1 MTGCHIGCRGESE
14 MKEIWKKHKKLIVIA
29 VAAVVLV
36 AFFFNPFKRSGNS
49 DLIVQ
54 STILAKQDLSKTV
67 EVTGIVESADS
78 MKVTSSLAAYN
89 MEAINV
95 KAGDKVEAGQVLATV
110 DVEDLLLDLQKAEAS
125 FNIND
130 QSTGLTLNSTQQ
142 EYEDFKADLENN
154 MNSSINNA
162 QMNVDNALTTLNDAK
177 EAYNDALE
185 DMDQGENDTIKKA
198 QKAVDNARK
207 AWRNADDADSS
218 SIESAIN
225 KIERQIDGYEGLC
238 GASPSD
244 ASACTAI
251 ASLEEKKATLESQL
265 KSLDSSKDT
274 AYDAYKDAKDAL
286 ADAVKD
292 ADKQLEK
299 YLDAVEKA
307 QTAYDNAEKN
317 LTIAKRNAQ
326 QQLKT
331 YEDSLTKTQLN
342 ASDPSRAIE
351 LQKLKK
357 QLSEAEITAPIS
369 GTVTA
374 VNVEVG
380 DKASGVLFVIE
391 NADALKINTSIKEY
405 DLMSVQNGM
414 KAIISADAIPN
425 VKYNGKVSFIAP
437 AAKKAAD
444 GTTKSGSSTVEFES
458 EVDVTDTKT
467 DLRIGMNAK
476 VNIIVEEKQGALAV
490 PYDAVITDVDGTSY
504 IYIAEQ
510 NGDTFTAKK
519 VVVTIGMET
528 DFLLEVISNELKEGD
543 IVITSPQM
551 VSEGAVVLLG

>member
-1 MTGCHIGCRGESE
+1 

-29 VAAVVLV
+29 VVAVVVV
-36 AFFFNPFKRSGNS
+36 AFFFNPFKGSGNS
-49 DLIVQ
+49 DLMVQ
-54 STILAKQDLSKTV
+54 TTVLAKQDLSKTV
-67 EVTGIVESADS
+67 EVTGLVESADS
-78 MKVTSSLAAYN
+78 MKVTSSLAAYE
-89 MEAINV
+89 MQTINV
-95 KAGDKVEAGQVLATV
+95 KAGDKVEAGQVLGTV
-110 DVEDLLLDLQKAEAS
+110 DVEDLLLDVQKAEAS
-125 FNIND
+125 LNIND
-130 QSTGLTLNSTQQ
+130 QTTGLTLNSTQQ

-162 QMNVDNALTTLNDAK
+162 QTNVDNALTTLNDAK
-177 EAYNDALE
+177 KAYNEALE
-185 DMDQGENDTIKKA
+185 DMDQGENETIKKA

-207 AWRNADDADSS
+207 AYRNASDASDNFDSS
-218 SIESAIN
+218 SKKDKLNEKKDRLEDMCPQGAFTSGVDACKTYDSVMEEIESGLEAIDSN
-225 KIERQIDGYEGLC
+225 GTSLKNT
-238 GASPSD
+238 SD
-244 ASACTAI
+244 S
-251 ASLEEKKATLESQL
+251 
-265 KSLDSSKDT
+265 

-286 ADAVKD
+286 ADAVKA
-292 ADKQLEK
+292 ADKQLES
-299 YLDAVEKA
+299 YLDAVDKA

-331 YEDSLTKTQLN
+331 YEDSLTKTQLS
-342 ASDPSRAIE
+342 ASDPSRQIE

-357 QLSEAEITAPIS
+357 QLNEAEITAPIS

-391 NADALKINTSIKEY
+391 NADALKINTAIKEY

-425 VKYNGKVSFIAP
+425 EKYNGKVSFIAP

-444 GTTKSGSSTVEFES
+444 GSTKSGSSSVEFES
-458 EVDVTDTKT
+458 EIDVTDTKT

-476 VNIIVEEKQGALAV
+476 VNIIVEEKKGALAV

-504 IYIAEQ
+504 IYVAQ
-510 NGDTFTAKK
+510 QDGNKYTAKK
-519 VVVTIGMET
+519 VIVTIGMET
-528 DFLLEVISNELKEGD
+528 DFLLEVISDELQEGD
-543 IVITSPQM
+543 IVITSPQG
-551 VSEGAVVLLG
+551 VSEGATVLLG

>member
-1 MTGCHIGCRGESE
+1 

-29 VAAVVLV
+29 VVAVVVV
-36 AFFFNPFKRSGNS
+36 AFFFNPFKGSGNS
-49 DLIVQ
+49 DLMVQ
-54 STILAKQDLSKTV
+54 TTVLAKQDLSKTV
-67 EVTGIVESADS
+67 EVTGLVESADS
-78 MKVTSSLAAYN
+78 MKVTSSLAAYE
-89 MEAINV
+89 MQTINV
-95 KAGDKVEAGQVLATV
+95 KAGDKVEAGQVLGTV
-110 DVEDLLLDLQKAEAS
+110 DVEDLLLDVQKAEAS
-125 FNIND
+125 LNIND
-130 QSTGLTLNSTQQ
+130 QTTGLTLNSTQQ

-162 QMNVDNALTTLNDAK
+162 QTNVDNALTTLNDAK
-177 EAYNDALE
+177 KAYNEALE
-185 DMDQGENDTIKKA
+185 DMDQGENETIKKA

-207 AWRNADDADSS
+207 AYRNASDAYDSYDIDS
-218 SIESAIN
+218 AKNELQDQIDSLKTLCESAA
-225 KIERQIDGYEGLC
+225 
-238 GASPSD
+238 GASNS
-244 ASACTAI
+244 SCTNYVSTI
-251 ASLEEKKATLESQL
+251 ASLKKELA
-265 KSLDSSKDT
+265 SLDSSGTSLKNTSDS

-286 ADAVKD
+286 ADAVKA
-292 ADKQLEK
+292 ADKQLES
-299 YLDAVEKA
+299 YLDAVDKA

-331 YEDSLTKTQLN
+331 YEDSLTKTQLS
-342 ASDPSRAIE
+342 ASDPSRQIE

-357 QLSEAEITAPIS
+357 QLNEAEITAPIS

-391 NADALKINTSIKEY
+391 NADALKINTAIKEY

-425 VKYNGKVSFIAP
+425 EKYNGKVSFIAP

-444 GTTKSGSSTVEFES
+444 GSTKSGSSSVEFES
-458 EVDVTDTKT
+458 EIDVTDTKT

-476 VNIIVEEKQGALAV
+476 VNIIVEEKKGALAV

-504 IYIAEQ
+504 IYVAQ
-510 NGDTFTAKK
+510 QDGNKYTAKK
-519 VVVTIGMET
+519 VIVTIGMET
-528 DFLLEVISNELKEGD
+528 DFLLEVISDELQEGD
-543 IVITSPQM
+543 IVITSPQG
-551 VSEGAVVLLG
+551 VSEGATVLLG

>member
-1 MTGCHIGCRGESE
+1 MTGCHIGCQGESE
-14 MKEIWKKHKKLIVIA
+14 MKEIWNKHKKLIVIA
-29 VAAVVLV
+29 VVAVVLV
-36 AFFFNPFKRSGNS
+36 AFFFNPFKGSGNN

-78 MKVTSSLAAYN
+78 MKVTSSLAAYE
-89 MEAINV
+89 MESINV
-95 KAGDKVEAGQVLATV
+95 KAGDKVEAGQVLASV

-125 FNIND
+125 LNIND

-142 EYEDFKADLENN
+142 EYEDFKTDLENN

-162 QMNVDNALTTLNDAK
+162 QVNVDNALTTLNDAK

-207 AWRNADDADSS
+207 AYREASDSS
-218 SIESAIN
+218 DSMDIDDLKSELNDALYNLATAEKAGLPTKALEMQVSAIQS
-225 KIERQIDGYEGLC
+225 QISA
-238 GASPSD
+238 AS
-244 ASACTAI
+244 
-251 ASLEEKKATLESQL
+251 SLKG
-265 KSLDSSKDT
+265 SSDT

-286 ADAVKD
+286 ADAVKA

-317 LTIAKRNAQ
+317 LTIARRNAQ

-458 EVDVTDTKT
+458 EVDVTDTQT

-510 NGDTFTAKK
+510 NGDKYTAKK

-528 DFLLEVISNELKEGD
+528 DFLLEVISDELKEGD

>member
-1 MTGCHIGCRGESE
+1 
-14 MKEIWKKHKKLIVIA
+14 MKEIWNKHKKLIVIA
-29 VAAVVLV
+29 VVAVVLV
-36 AFFFNPFKRSGNS
+36 AFFFNPFKGSGNN

-78 MKVTSSLAAYN
+78 MKVTSSLAAYE
-89 MEAINV
+89 MESINV
-95 KAGDKVEAGQVLATV
+95 KAGDKVEAGQVLASV

-125 FNIND
+125 LNIND

-162 QMNVDNALTTLNDAK
+162 QVNVDSALTTLNDAK

-207 AWRNADDADSS
+207 AWRNADDAYSSYDSDALENM
-218 SIESAIN
+218 IESQIAALTKECQKADGSGIDIDACPKYYSEVAAI
-225 KIERQIDGYEGLC
+225 KAQ
-238 GASPSD
+238 GASAGS
-244 ASACTAI
+244 S
-251 ASLEEKKATLESQL
+251 ESSL
-265 KSLDSSKDT
+265 KSASDT

-286 ADAVKD
+286 ADAVKA

-299 YLDAVEKA
+299 YLDAVDKA

-331 YEDSLTKTQLN
+331 YEDSLTKTQLT

-357 QLSEAEITAPIS
+357 QLSEADITAPIS

-458 EVDVTDTKT
+458 EIDVTDTKT

-510 NGDTFTAKK
+510 NGDKYTAKK

-528 DFLLEVISNELKEGD
+528 DFLLEVISDELKEGD

-551 VSEGAVVLLG
+551 VSEGAIVLLG

>member
-29 VAAVVLV
+29 VVAVVLV
-36 AFFFNPFKRSGNS
+36 AFFFNPFKGSGNS

-54 STILAKQDLSKTV
+54 STLLAKQDLSKTV

-89 MEAINV
+89 METINV

-162 QMNVDNALTTLNDAK
+162 QVNVDNALTTLNDAK

-207 AWRNADDADSS
+207 TWRNA
-218 SIESAIN
+218 
-225 KIERQIDGYEGLC
+225 
-238 GASPSD
+238 SD
-244 ASACTAI
+244 ASDSTVDIDSAKDTLKELYSQLALATTEGQI
-251 ASLEEKKATLESQL
+251 KALELQISSLESQIASASSL
-265 KSLDSSKDT
+265 KGSSDS
-274 AYDAYKDAKDAL
+274 AYDAYKEARDAL
-286 ADAVKD
+286 ADAVKA

-357 QLSEAEITAPIS
+357 QLSEADITAPIS

-458 EVDVTDTKT
+458 EVDVTDTQT

-510 NGDTFTAKK
+510 NGDKYIAKK

>member
-1 MTGCHIGCRGESE
+1 
-14 MKEIWKKHKKLIVIA
+14 MKEIWNKHKKLIVIA
-29 VAAVVLV
+29 VVAVVLV
-36 AFFFNPFKRSGNS
+36 AFFFNPFKGSGNN

-78 MKVTSSLAAYN
+78 MKVTSSLAAYE
-89 MEAINV
+89 MESINV
-95 KAGDKVEAGQVLATV
+95 KAGDKVEAGQVLASV

-125 FNIND
+125 LNIND

-162 QMNVDNALTTLNDAK
+162 QINVDSALTTLNDAK

-225 KIERQIDGYEGLC
+225 QIKRQIDGYQSACE
-238 GASPSD
+238 SD
-244 ASACTAI
+244 PLNNAEACTAA

-286 ADAVKD
+286 ADAVKA

-331 YEDSLTKTQLN
+331 YEDSLTKTQLT

-357 QLSEAEITAPIS
+357 QLSEADITAPIS

-458 EVDVTDTKT
+458 EIDVTDTKT

-510 NGDTFTAKK
+510 NGDKYTAKK

-528 DFLLEVISNELKEGD
+528 DFLLEVISDELKEGD

-551 VSEGAVVLLG
+551 VSEGAIVLLG

>member
-29 VAAVVLV
+29 VVAVVLV
-36 AFFFNPFKRSGNS
+36 AFFFNPFKGSGNS

-54 STILAKQDLSKTV
+54 STLLAKQDLSKTV

-89 MEAINV
+89 METINV

-162 QMNVDNALTTLNDAK
+162 QVNVDNALTTLNDAK

-207 AWRNADDADSS
+207 TWRNA
-218 SIESAIN
+218 
-225 KIERQIDGYEGLC
+225 
-238 GASPSD
+238 SD
-244 ASACTAI
+244 ASDSTVDIDSAKDTLKELYSQLALATTEGQI
-251 ASLEEKKATLESQL
+251 KALELQISSLESQIASASSL
-265 KSLDSSKDT
+265 KGSSDS
-274 AYDAYKDAKDAL
+274 AYDAYKEARDAL
-286 ADAVKD
+286 ADAVKA

-458 EVDVTDTKT
+458 EVDVTDTQT

-510 NGDTFTAKK
+510 NGDKYTAKK

-551 VSEGAVVLLG
+551 VSEGAIVLLG

>member
-1 MTGCHIGCRGESE
+1 MTGCHIGYRGESE

-29 VAAVVLV
+29 VVAVVLV
-36 AFFFNPFKRSGNS
+36 AFFFNPFKGSGNS

-54 STILAKQDLSKTV
+54 STVLTKQDLSKTV

-89 MEAINV
+89 METINV
-95 KAGDKVEAGQVLATV
+95 KAGDKVEAGQVLATI

-125 FNIND
+125 LNIND

-162 QMNVDNALTTLNDAK
+162 QVNVDNALTTLNDAK
-177 EAYNDALE
+177 EDYNEALE
-185 DMDQGENDTIKKA
+185 DMDQGENETIKKA

-207 AWRNADDADSS
+207 AYREASDSS
-218 SIESAIN
+218 DSMDLDELKSDLNDALAALAAAEAKKEPTKALEMQVSAIQS
-225 KIERQIDGYEGLC
+225 QISA
-238 GASPSD
+238 ASSLKGSSD
-244 ASACTAI
+244 S
-251 ASLEEKKATLESQL
+251 
-265 KSLDSSKDT
+265 
-274 AYDAYKDAKDAL
+274 AYDAYKEARDAL

-326 QQLKT
+326 QQLRT

-351 LQKLKK
+351 LQKLRK

-391 NADALKINTSIKEY
+391 NAEALKINTSIKEY

-425 VKYNGKVSFIAP
+425 MKYNGKVSFIAP

-458 EVDVTDTKT
+458 EVDVTDAKT

-476 VNIIVEEKQGALAV
+476 VNIIVEEKQGVLAV

-504 IYIAEQ
+504 VYIAEQ
-510 NGDTFTAKK
+510 NGDKYTVKK

-528 DFLLEVISNELKEGD
+528 DFLLEIISDELKEGD

>member
-29 VAAVVLV
+29 VVAVVLV
-36 AFFFNPFKRSGNS
+36 AFFFNPFKGSGNS

-54 STILAKQDLSKTV
+54 STLLAKQDLSKTV

-89 MEAINV
+89 METINV

-162 QMNVDNALTTLNDAK
+162 QVNVDNALTTLNDAK

-207 AWRNADDADSS
+207 TWRNA
-218 SIESAIN
+218 
-225 KIERQIDGYEGLC
+225 
-238 GASPSD
+238 SD
-244 ASACTAI
+244 ASDSTVDIDSAKER
-251 ASLEEKKATLESQL
+251 LEGLYATLSQVPSENTGQIEALKMQISSLESQISAASSL
-265 KSLDSSKDT
+265 KGSSDS
-274 AYDAYKDAKDAL
+274 AYDAYKEARDAL
-286 ADAVKD
+286 ADAVKA

-458 EVDVTDTKT
+458 EVDVTDTQT

-510 NGDTFTAKK
+510 NGDKYTAKK

>member
-1 MTGCHIGCRGESE
+1 

-29 VAAVVLV
+29 VVAVVLV
-36 AFFFNPFKRSGNS
+36 AFFFNPFKGSGNS

-54 STILAKQDLSKTV
+54 TTVLAKQDLSKTV

-78 MKVTSSLAAYN
+78 MKVTSSLAAYE
-89 MEAINV
+89 MESINV
-95 KAGDKVEAGQVLATV
+95 KAGDKVEAGQVLGKV

-125 FNIND
+125 LNIND

-162 QMNVDNALTTLNDAK
+162 QVNVDNALTTLNDAK
-177 EAYNDALE
+177 EAYNDALT

-207 AWRNADDADSS
+207 AWRNADDAADSNDIDS
-218 SIESAIN
+218 AKEEIKNQINDLKTLCESAAGSSN
-225 KIERQIDGYEGLC
+225 
-238 GASPSD
+238 P
-244 ASACTAI
+244 ACTNYLSTI
-251 ASLEEKKATLESQL
+251 SSLKKELSSLESSETSL
-265 KSLDSSKDT
+265 KNTSET

-286 ADAVKD
+286 ADAVKA

-331 YEDSLTKTQLN
+331 YEDSLTKTQLT

-391 NADALKINTSIKEY
+391 NAESLKINTSIKEY

-425 VKYNGKVSFIAP
+425 EKYNGKVSFIAP

-458 EVDVTDTKT
+458 EVDVTDAKT

-490 PYDAVITDVDGTSY
+490 PYDAVLTDVDGTSY
-504 IYIAEQ
+504 IYVAEQ
-510 NGDTFTAKK
+510 NGDQYTAKK
-519 VVVTIGMET
+519 IIVTIGMET
-528 DFLLEVISNELKEGD
+528 DFLLEVNSDELKEGD

>member
-29 VAAVVLV
+29 VVAVVLV
-36 AFFFNPFKRSGNS
+36 AFFFNPFKGSGNS

-89 MEAINV
+89 METINV

-125 FNIND
+125 LNIND

-162 QMNVDNALTTLNDAK
+162 QVNVDSALTTLNDAK

-185 DMDQGENDTIKKA
+185 DMDQGENETIKKA

-207 AWRNADDADSS
+207 TWRNADDASDSTVDIDSAKDKLTELYSQLALATNTGQIEALKMQIS
-218 SIESAIN
+218 S
-225 KIERQIDGYEGLC
+225 
-238 GASPSD
+238 
-244 ASACTAI
+244 
-251 ASLEEKKATLESQL
+251 LESQIASASSL
-265 KSLDSSKDT
+265 KGSSDT

-286 ADAVKD
+286 ADAVKA

-299 YLDAVEKA
+299 YLDAVDKA

-331 YEDSLTKTQLN
+331 YEDSLTKTQLT

-357 QLSEAEITAPIS
+357 QLSEADITAPIS

-380 DKASGVLFVIE
+380 DKASGILFVIE

-458 EVDVTDTKT
+458 EIDVTDTQT

-490 PYDAVITDVDGTSY
+490 PYDAVLTDVDGTSY
-504 IYIAEQ
+504 IFIAEQ
-510 NGDTFTAKK
+510 NGDKYTAKK

>member
-1 MTGCHIGCRGESE
+1 

-29 VAAVVLV
+29 VVAVVLV
-36 AFFFNPFKRSGNS
+36 AFFFNPFKGSGNS

-54 STILAKQDLSKTV
+54 TTVLAKQDLSKTV
-67 EVTGIVESADS
+67 EVTGLVESADS
-78 MKVTSSLAAYN
+78 MKVTSSLAAYE
-89 MEAINV
+89 MESINV
-95 KAGDKVEAGQVLATV
+95 KAGDKVEAGQVLGSV

-125 FNIND
+125 LNIND

-162 QMNVDNALTTLNDAK
+162 QVNVDNALTTLNDAK

-185 DMDQGENDTIKKA
+185 DMDQGENETIKKA
-198 QKAVDNARK
+198 QKAVDTARK
-207 AWRNADDADSS
+207 TWRNADDTDNS
-218 SIESAIN
+218 SIEDAIDR
-225 KIERQIDGYEGLC
+225 IENQISGYESAC
-238 GASPSD
+238 AADPVTN
-244 ASACTAI
+244 AAACTAVS
-251 ASLEEKKATLESQL
+251 SLEEQKSSLKAQL

-286 ADAVKD
+286 ADAVKA

-299 YLDAVEKA
+299 YLDSVEKA

-331 YEDSLTKTQLN
+331 YEDSLTKTQLT

-391 NADALKINTSIKEY
+391 NADSLKINTSIKEY

-425 VKYNGKVSFIAP
+425 EKYNGKVSFIAP

-458 EVDVTDTKT
+458 EIDVTDAKT

-490 PYDAVITDVDGTSY
+490 PYDAVLTDVDGTSY
-504 IYIAEQ
+504 IYIAQQ
-510 NGDTFTAKK
+510 NGDKYTAKK
-519 VVVTIGMET
+519 VIVTIGMET
-528 DFLLEVISNELKEGD
+528 DFLLEVISDEIKEGD

-551 VSEGAVVLLG
+551 VSDGAAVLLG

>member
-1 MTGCHIGCRGESE
+1 
-14 MKEIWKKHKKLIVIA
+14 MKEIWNKHKKLIVIA
-29 VAAVVLV
+29 VVAVVLV
-36 AFFFNPFKRSGNS
+36 AFFFNPFKGSGNN

-78 MKVTSSLAAYN
+78 MKVTSSLAAYE
-89 MEAINV
+89 MESINV
-95 KAGDKVEAGQVLATV
+95 KAGDKVEAGQVLASV

-125 FNIND
+125 LNIND

-162 QMNVDNALTTLNDAK
+162 QVNVDSALTTLNDAK

-207 AWRNADDADSS
+207 AWRNADDAADSNDIDS
-218 SIESAIN
+218 AKEEIKNQINDLKTLCESATGSSN
-225 KIERQIDGYEGLC
+225 
-238 GASPSD
+238 P
-244 ASACTAI
+244 ACTNYLSTI
-251 ASLEEKKATLESQL
+251 SSLKKELSSLESSETSL
-265 KSLDSSKDT
+265 KNTSET
-274 AYDAYKDAKDAL
+274 AYDAYKEARDAL
-286 ADAVKD
+286 ADAVKN

-299 YLDAVEKA
+299 YLDTVEKA

-331 YEDSLTKTQLN
+331 YEDSLTKTQLT

-458 EVDVTDTKT
+458 EVDVTDTQT

-510 NGDTFTAKK
+510 NGDKYTAKK

-528 DFLLEVISNELKEGD
+528 DFLLEVISDELKEGD

-551 VSEGAVVLLG
+551 VSEGAIVLLG

>member
-1 MTGCHIGCRGESE
+1 
-14 MKEIWKKHKKLIVIA
+14 MKEIWKKHKKMIVIA
-29 VAAVVLV
+29 VVAVVLV
-36 AFFFNPFKRSGNS
+36 AFFFNPFKGSGNS

-54 STILAKQDLSKTV
+54 STVLTKQDLSKTV

-89 MEAINV
+89 METINV

-162 QMNVDNALTTLNDAK
+162 QVNVDNALTTLNDAK
-177 EAYNDALE
+177 EDYNEALE
-185 DMDQGENDTIKKA
+185 DMDQGENETIKKA
-198 QKAVDNARK
+198 QKAVDSARK
-207 AWRNADDADSS
+207 AWRNADDAADSYDMDNE
-218 SIESAIN
+218 ISAL
-225 KIERQIDGYEGLC
+225 ERQIDSIEENCPDANNSVCEGY
-238 GASPSD
+238 PN
-244 ASACTAI
+244 
-251 ASLEEKKATLESQL
+251 SLITL
-265 KSLDSSKDT
+265 KSNLKELKSGETSLKNSSDT

-286 ADAVKD
+286 ADAVKA

-357 QLSEAEITAPIS
+357 QLSEADITAPIS

-458 EVDVTDTKT
+458 EVDVTDTQT

-510 NGDTFTAKK
+510 NGDKYTAKK

-528 DFLLEVISNELKEGD
+528 DFLLEVISDELKEGD

>member
-29 VAAVVLV
+29 VVAVVLV
-36 AFFFNPFKRSGNS
+36 AFFFNPFKGSGNS

-54 STILAKQDLSKTV
+54 STLLAKQDLSKTV

-89 MEAINV
+89 METINV

-162 QMNVDNALTTLNDAK
+162 QVNVDNALTTLNDAK

-225 KIERQIDGYEGLC
+225 KIERQIGGYEGLC

-251 ASLEEKKATLESQL
+251 ESLEEKKATLESQL

-286 ADAVKD
+286 ADAVKA

-458 EVDVTDTKT
+458 EVDVTDTQT

-510 NGDTFTAKK
+510 NGDKYTAKK

-528 DFLLEVISNELKEGD
+528 DFLLEVISDELKEGD

-551 VSEGAVVLLG
+551 VSEGAIVLLG

>member
-1 MTGCHIGCRGESE
+1 

-29 VAAVVLV
+29 VVAVVLV
-36 AFFFNPFKRSGNS
+36 AFFFNPFKGSGNS

-162 QMNVDNALTTLNDAK
+162 QVNVDNALTTLNDAK

-207 AWRNADDADSS
+207 AWRNA
-218 SIESAIN
+218 
-225 KIERQIDGYEGLC
+225 
-238 GASPSD
+238 SD
-244 ASACTAI
+244 ASDSTVDIDSAKERLQNLYSALALAESDGQI
-251 ASLEEKKATLESQL
+251 KALELQISSLESQIASASSL
-265 KSLDSSKDT
+265 KGSSDS
-274 AYDAYKDAKDAL
+274 AYDAYKEARDAL

-391 NADALKINTSIKEY
+391 NAEALKINTSIKEY

-510 NGDTFTAKK
+510 NGDKYTAKK

-551 VSEGAVVLLG
+551 VSEGASVLLG

>member
-1 MTGCHIGCRGESE
+1 

-29 VAAVVLV
+29 VVAVVLV
-36 AFFFNPFKRSGNS
+36 AFFFNPFKGSGNS

-54 STILAKQDLSKTV
+54 STLLAKQDLSKTV

-89 MEAINV
+89 METINV

-162 QMNVDNALTTLNDAK
+162 QVNVDNALTTLNDAK

-225 KIERQIDGYEGLC
+225 KINAQIGPLDNLC
-238 GASPSD
+238 DKDPIKNAE
-244 ASACTAI
+244 ACEA
-251 ASLEEKKATLESQL
+251 ALSLEEKKATLESQL

-286 ADAVKD
+286 ADAVKT

-317 LTIAKRNAQ
+317 LTIARRNAQ

-458 EVDVTDTKT
+458 EVDVTDTQT

-510 NGDTFTAKK
+510 NGDKYTAKK

-528 DFLLEVISNELKEGD
+528 DFLLEVISDELKEGD

-551 VSEGAVVLLG
+551 VSEGAEVLLG

>member
-14 MKEIWKKHKKLIVIA
+14 MKEIWKKHKKMIVIA
-29 VAAVVLV
+29 VVAVVLV
-36 AFFFNPFKRSGNS
+36 AFFFNPFKGSGNS

-54 STILAKQDLSKTV
+54 STLLAKQDLSKTV

-89 MEAINV
+89 METINV

-162 QMNVDNALTTLNDAK
+162 QVNVDNALTTLNDAK

-207 AWRNADDADSS
+207 TWRNASDSTVDIDSAKDTLKELYSQLALATTEGQIKALELQIS
-218 SIESAIN
+218 S
-225 KIERQIDGYEGLC
+225 
-238 GASPSD
+238 
-244 ASACTAI
+244 
-251 ASLEEKKATLESQL
+251 LESQISAASSL
-265 KSLDSSKDT
+265 KGSSDS
-274 AYDAYKDAKDAL
+274 AYDAYKEARDAL
-286 ADAVKD
+286 ADAVKA

-357 QLSEAEITAPIS
+357 QLSEADITAPIS

-458 EVDVTDTKT
+458 EVDVTDTQT

-510 NGDTFTAKK
+510 NGDKYTAKK

-528 DFLLEVISNELKEGD
+528 DFLLEVISDELKEGD

>member
-14 MKEIWKKHKKLIVIA
+14 MKEIWKKHKKMIVIA
-29 VAAVVLV
+29 VVAVVLV
-36 AFFFNPFKRSGNS
+36 AFFFNPFKGSGNS
-49 DLIVQ
+49 NLIVQ
-54 STILAKQDLSKTV
+54 STVLTKQDLSKTV

-89 MEAINV
+89 METINV

-162 QMNVDNALTTLNDAK
+162 QVNVDNALTTLNDAK
-177 EAYNDALE
+177 EDYNEALE
-185 DMDQGENDTIKKA
+185 DMDQGENETIKKA

-207 AWRNADDADSS
+207 AYREASDSS
-218 SIESAIN
+218 DSMDLDELKSDLNDALAALAAAEAKKEPTKALEMQVSAIQS
-225 KIERQIDGYEGLC
+225 QISA
-238 GASPSD
+238 AS
-244 ASACTAI
+244 
-251 ASLEEKKATLESQL
+251 SLKG
-265 KSLDSSKDT
+265 SSDT
-274 AYDAYKDAKDAL
+274 AYDAYKEAKDAL
-286 ADAVKD
+286 ADAVKN

-299 YLDAVEKA
+299 YLDAVDKA

-331 YEDSLTKTQLN
+331 YEDSLTKTQLT

-458 EVDVTDTKT
+458 EVDVTDTQT

-510 NGDTFTAKK
+510 NGDKYTAKK

-528 DFLLEVISNELKEGD
+528 DFLLEVISDELKEGD

-551 VSEGAVVLLG
+551 VSEGAIVLLG

>member
-1 MTGCHIGCRGESE
+1 

-29 VAAVVLV
+29 VVAVVLV
-36 AFFFNPFKRSGNS
+36 AFFFNPFKGSGNS

-54 STILAKQDLSKTV
+54 TTVLAKQDLSKTV

-78 MKVTSSLAAYN
+78 MKVTSSLAAYE
-89 MEAINV
+89 MESINV
-95 KAGDKVEAGQVLATV
+95 KAGDKVEAGQVLGKV

-125 FNIND
+125 LNIND

-162 QMNVDNALTTLNDAK
+162 QVNVDNALTTLNDAK
-177 EAYNDALE
+177 EAYNDALT

-218 SIESAIN
+218 SIENKIN
-225 KIERQIDGYEGLC
+225 KLDSQIDACYEEPTSNPTVCATVSSLEEQK
-238 GASPSD
+238 
-244 ASACTAI
+244 
-251 ASLEEKKATLESQL
+251 ASLEAQL

-286 ADAVKD
+286 ADAVKA

-299 YLDAVEKA
+299 YLDSVEKA

-331 YEDSLTKTQLN
+331 YEDSLTKTQLT

-391 NADALKINTSIKEY
+391 NADSLKINTSIKEY

-425 VKYNGKVSFIAP
+425 EKYNGKVSFIAP

-458 EVDVTDTKT
+458 EVDVTDAKT

-490 PYDAVITDVDGTSY
+490 PYDAVLTDVDGTSY
-504 IYIAEQ
+504 IYVAEQ
-510 NGDTFTAKK
+510 NGDQYTAKK
-519 VVVTIGMET
+519 IIVTIGMET
-528 DFLLEVISNELKEGD
+528 DFLLEVNSDELKEGD

>member
-29 VAAVVLV
+29 VVAVVLV
-36 AFFFNPFKRSGNS
+36 AFFFNPFKGSGNS

-54 STILAKQDLSKTV
+54 STLLAKQDLSKTV

-89 MEAINV
+89 METINV

-162 QMNVDNALTTLNDAK
+162 QVNVDNALTTLNDAK

-207 AWRNADDADSS
+207 AWRNADDASDSTVDIDSAQDRLDDLYTALANTPKDNTGQIEALKMQIS
-218 SIESAIN
+218 SLQSQISA
-225 KIERQIDGYEGLC
+225 
-238 GASPSD
+238 ASSLKGSSD
-244 ASACTAI
+244 S
-251 ASLEEKKATLESQL
+251 
-265 KSLDSSKDT
+265 

-286 ADAVKD
+286 ADAVKN

-510 NGDTFTAKK
+510 NGDKYTAKK

-528 DFLLEVISNELKEGD
+528 DFLLEVISDELKEGD

-551 VSEGAVVLLG
+551 VSEGASVLLG

>member
-1 MTGCHIGCRGESE
+1 

-29 VAAVVLV
+29 VVAVVLV
-36 AFFFNPFKRSGNS
+36 AFFFNPFKGSGNS

-54 STILAKQDLSKTV
+54 TTVLAKQDLSKTV
-67 EVTGIVESADS
+67 EVTGLVESADS
-78 MKVTSSLAAYN
+78 MKVTSSLAAYE
-89 MEAINV
+89 MESINV
-95 KAGDKVEAGQVLATV
+95 KAGDKVEAGQVLGSV

-125 FNIND
+125 LNIND

-162 QMNVDNALTTLNDAK
+162 QVNVDNALTTLNDAK

-185 DMDQGENDTIKKA
+185 DMDQGENETIKKA
-198 QKAVDNARK
+198 QKAVDTARK
-207 AWRNADDADSS
+207 AYRNASDAYDSYDIDAAKDEIQNQIDS
-218 SIESAIN
+218 LKALCESAAGN
-225 KIERQIDGYEGLC
+225 
-238 GASPSD
+238 SNT
-244 ASACTAI
+244 ACNNYMSTI
-251 ASLEEKKATLESQL
+251 ASLKKELSSLESSGSSL
-265 KSLDSSKDT
+265 KTTSES

-286 ADAVKD
+286 ADAVKA

-299 YLDAVEKA
+299 YLDSVEKA

-331 YEDSLTKTQLN
+331 YEDSLTKTQLT

-391 NADALKINTSIKEY
+391 NADSLKINTSIKEY

-425 VKYNGKVSFIAP
+425 EKYNGKVSFIAP

-458 EVDVTDTKT
+458 EIDVTDAKT

-490 PYDAVITDVDGTSY
+490 PYDAVLTDVDGTSY
-504 IYIAEQ
+504 IYVAQQ
-510 NGDTFTAKK
+510 NGDKYTAKK
-519 VVVTIGMET
+519 VIVTIGMET
-528 DFLLEVISNELKEGD
+528 DFLLEVISDEIKEGD

-551 VSEGAVVLLG
+551 VSDGAAVLLG